1 MDLSKAK
8 NILIF
13 AFLFL
18 NLFLSYR
25 LWFSPPPLQAGHSLS
40 GEDLEKVR
48 VLLTAAGYELAG
60 PIPRHA
66 PRLSLLHVYR
76 EPQAAAALAEMFLGA
91 GLPEPVTANGLTV
104 FTKNGNSVTVAPSGQ
119 VVFRSAVTRKNSLA
133 SMEENRHLAE
143 RFLRECGLWREDLK
157 LDFSLLRDADGGS
170 FFRFVQTYRGFPLF
184 FSTVEVL
191 VAAGQVREVT
201 IYRVAAQGFSP
212 KEVQVISALEAV
224 QIFVEQ
230 PSIMPAKKIADVSL
244 GYFSEDYD
252 AERWETV
259 PVWRIAGVDGTAV
272 YINAFT
278 GEVETSVLK

>member
-1 MDLSKAK
+1 LDLSKAK
-8 NILIF
+8 NILIL
-13 AFLFL
+13 AFLLL

-25 LWFSPPPLQAGHSLS
+25 LWFSPQPLQAGRCLS

-48 VLLTAAGYELAG
+48 VLLTAAGYELAA
-60 PIPRHA
+60 PIPRQA

-76 EPQAAAALAEMFLGA
+76 EPQQSDALVEMFLGA
-91 GLPEPVTANGLTV
+91 DVAESVTTNGLTV
-104 FTKNGNSVTVAPSGQ
+104 FAKEGNSVTVTPSGQ
-119 VVFRSAVTRKNSLA
+119 VVFRSAAKRKNSLA
-133 SMEENRHLAE
+133 SMEENRQLAE
-143 RFLRECGLWREDLK
+143 LFLQERGLWREDLK
-157 LDFSLLRDADGGS
+157 LDFFRSRGAKGDS
-170 FFRFVQTYRGFPLF
+170 FFRFVQTYHGFPLF

-201 IYRVAAQGFSP
+201 IYRVASQGFSS

-230 PSIMPAKKIADVSL
+230 PSVMPAQKITDISL

-272 YINAFT
+272 YINAFN

>member
-8 NILIF
+8 TILIL

-25 LWFSPPPLQAGHSLS
+25 LWLSPQPLQAGHFLS

-48 VLLTAAGYELAG
+48 ALLTAAGYELAG
-60 PIPRHA
+60 PIPRQA

-76 EPQAAAALAEMFLGA
+76 ERKQPGAFAEMFLGA
-91 GLPEPVTANGLTV
+91 DVQEVVTANGLTV
-104 FTKNGNSVTVAPSGQ
+104 FSKDGNSVTVASSGQ
-119 VVFRSAVTRKNSLA
+119 VVFRSAATRKESVTGT
-133 SMEENRHLAE
+133 EENRYLAE
-143 RFLRECGLWREDLK
+143 RFLQERGLWHEDLK
-157 LDFSLLRDADGGS
+157 LDFFWSRGVEGGS
-170 FFRFVQTYRGFPLF
+170 FFRFVQTYHGFPLF
-184 FSTVEVL
+184 FSTLEVL
-191 VAAGQVREVT
+191 VVAGQVREVKL
-201 IYRVAAQGFSP
+201 YRVAAQGFSA

-230 PSIMPAKKIADVSL
+230 PAVMLAQKIADISL

-252 AERWETV
+252 AERWEIA

-278 GEVETSVLK
+278 GEVETDALK